1 MLTVIVNKSCAT
13 GLSSA
18 RPSSWAQ
25 SPSISQPLS
34 WQALVIR
41 PIVNKITGPYCI
53 WRYCLLPCKFISWWA
68 AKREED
74 EEENKEVK
82 KKTRKEREV
91 GGKRVECTRRVNPTS
106 VVLFNLAVFDIEST
120 RLCCAKQL
128 SFSIPYI
135 SRSSYYFV
143 LVIVGCQC
151 ADHVWS
157 APHSSV
163 FSSIDPFN
171 CKHQKGYALTFV
183 RANCIRQ
190 RDGKL
195 DSKRRR
201 A

>member
-82 KKTRKEREV
+82 KKQEKKEKLGENVSNARGGWTRPR
-91 GGKRVECTRRVNPTS
+91 
-106 VVLFNLAVFDIEST
+106 
-120 RLCCAKQL
+120 
-128 SFSIPYI
+128 
-135 SRSSYYFV
+135 SYYSILLF
-143 LVIVGCQC
+143 LTLNRLGC
-151 ADHVWS
+151 V
-157 APHSSV
+157 APNNSLSLSPTFPDRRITSSLLLLGV
-163 FSSIDPFN
+163 SVQITSGRHRI
-171 CKHQKGYALTFV
+171 
-183 RANCIRQ
+183 RASF
-190 RDGKL
+190 L
-195 DSKRRR
+195 L
-201 A
+201 

>member
-1 MLTVIVNKSCAT
+1 LTVIVNKSCAT

-53 WRYCLLPCKFISWWA
+53 WRYCL
-68 AKREED
+68 
-74 EEENKEVK
+74 K
-82 KKTRKEREV
+82 KKKKKRKRSL
-91 GGKRVECTRRVNPTS
+91 GKRVECTRRVNPTS
-106 VVLFNLAVFDIEST
+106 VVLFNLAVFDIELT
-120 RLCCAKQL
+120 RLCCAKKL

-163 FSSIDPFN
+163 FSSI
-171 CKHQKGYALTFV
+171 
-183 RANCIRQ
+183 
-190 RDGKL
+190 
-195 DSKRRR
+195 
-201 A
+201 